1 MTSIKLAVVSNIVL
15 DSIRDT
21 EGMVTESL
29 GGPASYCGL
38 TARRF
43 SFDVSLATKIGTDFP
58 PAYKRFLQA
67 EGIMLTD
74 YQLSYDRDTT
84 KFRLIS
90 NRDNNNIR
98 SLFLSSK
105 CAQITIDDI
114 QKIETD
120 CWLVS
125 PVIDEVPED
134 VLRAIILHGGRR
146 GFVMVDPQG
155 YTRIVNSSG
164 EITSVNKLFLNLS
177 GVSAI
182 KADKTELALLT
193 GGLEGLPAMQ
203 YLQSRT
209 GIKFVISTEYRI
221 IHLLYNRM
229 HYWVQ
234 LKDIESPDSTGVGD
248 ILCSAFCCAYI
259 KENDPLWA
267 FSFGAGAV
275 RAALETRKIG
285 LDKIPSKSRI
295 EQSASYYYNTIS
307 FRRA

>member
-1 MTSIKLAVVSNIVL
+1 LASLKLAVVSNIAL

-21 EGMVTESL
+21 EGIVTESL
-29 GGPASYCGL
+29 GGPASYSGL

-58 PAYKRFLQA
+58 PAYRRFLLA

-74 YQLSYDRDTT
+74 YQLSHDRDTT
-84 KFRLIS
+84 KFRLTS

-114 QKIETD
+114 EKIET
-120 CWLVS
+120 
-125 PVIDEVPED
+125 
-134 VLRAIILHGGRR
+134 
-146 GFVMVDPQG
+146 DPQG

-164 EITSVNKLFLNLS
+164 EITSGKKLSLNLS

-221 IHLLYNRM
+221 IHLLYRGM
-229 HYWVQ
+229 HYWIQ

-285 LDKIPSKSRI
+285 LDKIPSKSKI

>member
-1 MTSIKLAVVSNIVL
+1 MASIKLAVVSNIVL

-21 EGMVTESL
+21 EGIVTESL
-29 GGPASYCGL
+29 GGPAGYCGL

-58 PAYKRFLQA
+58 PAYKRFLLA

-74 YQLSYDRDTT
+74 YQLSHDRDTT
-84 KFRLIS
+84 RFRFTS

-114 QKIETD
+114 EKIETD

-155 YTRIVNSSG
+155 YTRIANSSG
-164 EITSVNKLFLNLS
+164 EITSVNKLSLNLS

-203 YLQSRT
+203 HLQSRT

-221 IHLLYNRM
+221 IHLLYNGM
-229 HYWVQ
+229 HYWIQ

-285 LDKIPSKSRI
+285 LDKIPSKSKI

-307 FRRA
+307 FRRT